1 MFTNKLLK
9 GLAMVAL
16 LIASTFN
23 LQAQSS
29 SEDLDTKAVAMA
41 SNLVDVIASCDAPGG
56 VASLKG
62 QTVQANDSLGIYTCK
77 ETMGADSTTLILVG
91 DKGKEMGTAIYHYTI
106 GEESCTI
113 AGKGYGVLK
122 NLIIEK
128 KNWKH
133 EDKTE
138 DGKLTYTLSDD
149 SGVPRVMVVIDSE
162 KMTMTLVVLMLCG

>member
-29 SEDLDTKAVAMA
+29 SEDIDAKAMAMA
-41 SNLVDVIASCDAPGG
+41 SSLVDVIASCDAPGG

-62 QTVQANDSLGIYTCK
+62 RTVATTDGTGIYTCK

-91 DKGKEMGTAIYHYTI
+91 DKGKEMGTAMYFYTV
-106 GEESCTI
+106 GKESCTV
-113 AGKGYGVLK
+113 AGQGYGILK
-122 NLIIEK
+122 NLIVEK

-162 KMTMTLVVLMLCG
+162 KMTMTIVVLMLCG